1 MAVTKK
7 KIDEVLRAVDREFA
21 MRSSNTEEFIK
32 YTRGKD
38 VHDALVMSAEYLRNN
53 KDISDNVR
61 LAALSG
67 VNALLCMDRGAYQ
80 AMRVREVLQSVHD
93 IINGVYNQEDINRL
107 KKLKKD
113 YDSILSQNNSQ
124 NGSTT
129 SGNAGTLKVKDN
141 LMYHYNTYSGTDM
154 VCSFD
159 IPGERPIILGELS
172 EMSYSIF
179 RSKTPVRSLGFV
191 RPKGFTRG
199 MRMVSGI
206 LTFSVFNESA
216 PRIIME
222 KMNKAGYDILM
233 DELPTFNIT
242 TSLANEYGS
251 RSKFVIYGVTTTT
264 EGMVAGINDLRIQNA
279 YQFYALDIS
288 DMKAVK

>member
-7 KIDEVLRAVDREFA
+7 KLNAELLDAEKEFSS
-21 MRSSNTEEFIK
+21 RSNDAEEFIK

-38 VHDALVMSAEYLRNN
+38 VHDVLVMAADYLKNN
-53 KDISDNVR
+53 KDIADNIR
-61 LAALSG
+61 LTALSG
-67 VNALLCMDRGAYQ
+67 INSLLCMDRGSYQ
-80 AMRVREVLQSVHD
+80 AMRVREVLQSIYD
-93 IINGVYNQEDINRL
+93 IINGSYNQEDINRL
-107 KKLKKD
+107 KKLKKE
-113 YDSILSQNNSQ
+113 YDKILSQTNSQ

-129 SGNAGTLKVKDN
+129 LGDSGMLKMKDN
-141 LMYHYNTYSGTDM
+141 FTHHYNTYSGTDM
-154 VCSFD
+154 ICSFD

-179 RSKTPVRSLGFV
+179 RAKTPVRSLGYV
-191 RPKGFTRG
+191 RAKGFTRG

-264 EGMVAGINDLRIQNA
+264 EGMVAGINDIRIQNA